1 MSLSSIQPSWA
12 SQTSTRLPRWDGADP
27 SGAAG
32 GASRHRDTV
41 SLSQHARQMARLSA
55 LGPATPQ
62 HLRNLSD
69 SLAGDLNNSLR
80 QASIDTRAG
89 IGIEVDASSGRVRV
103 QGDGAAANNV
113 AAVIGRQ
120 PALLRRIQD
129 VATLSQHLATTEQ
142 GDALNKAQENARQI
156 AQMNAVAAGY
166 AARFETPG
174 AMPPSDLTPI
184 QRSSLPAGNERIASS
199 YGAIGGGSSGAANV
213 AFKINGA
220 SMDVFIN
227 GKEWLSSAG

>member
-1 MSLSSIQPSWA
+1 MIPLRAVIA
-12 SQTSTRLPRWDGADP
+12 DDERLMREQL
-27 SGAAG
+27 
-32 GASRHRDTV
+32 R
-41 SLSQHARQMARLSA
+41 ARLAEVWPELQIVAEARNGLEAVA
-55 LGPATPQ
+55 LVEQ
-62 HLRNLSD
+62 HRPDLVFLDIRMPGLS
-69 SLAGDLNNSLR
+69 G
-80 QASIDTRAG
+80 
-89 IGIEVDASSGRVRV
+89 VDA
-103 QGDGAAANNV
+103 
-113 AAVIGRQ
+113 
-120 PALLRRIQD
+120 
-129 VATLSQHLATTEQ
+129 
-142 GDALNKAQENARQI
+142 ARQI

>member
-12 SQTSTRLPRWDGADP
+12 SQTSTRLPRWDGCDP
-27 SGAAG
+27 SGAGFGNA
-32 GASRHRDTV
+32 RHRDTV
-41 SLSQHARQMARLSA
+41 SLSPHARQMARLSA
-55 LGPATPQ
+55 LGPATTQ
-62 HLRNLSD
+62 HLRNLSA

-80 QASIDTRAG
+80 QAAIDTRTG
-89 IGIEVDASSGRVRV
+89 IGIEVDAGSGQVRV
-103 QGDGAAANNV
+103 QGDGPAATNV

-129 VATLSQHLATTEQ
+129 VATLSQHLATAEQ

-166 AARFETPG
+166 AARFDALG
-174 AMPPSDLTPI
+174 AIPLSDLTPI
-184 QRSSLPAGNERIASS
+184 QRSSLPVGNERIASS
-199 YGAIGGGSSGAANV
+199 YGAIGAGISGAANV
-213 AFKINGA
+213 VFKINGA